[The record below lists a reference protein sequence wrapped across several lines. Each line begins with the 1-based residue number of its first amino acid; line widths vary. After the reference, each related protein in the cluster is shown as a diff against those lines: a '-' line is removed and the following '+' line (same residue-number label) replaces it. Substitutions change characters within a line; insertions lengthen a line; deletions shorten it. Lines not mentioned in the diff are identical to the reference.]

1 MILQEIKMGTI
12 KKKVV
17 NMVRPVARPVKRAL
31 LGYPQYKPGNSR
43 KSSPDPRVMV
53 VGRNYSSN
61 LCMARSLG
69 FAGYDVEIMR
79 VYSRRPAKGDILQT
93 MIPDAYSRYVKAFH
107 TCTLNGSTLRG
118 ADAILEAAD
127 PDRKMLLIPT
137 DDISAYII
145 DESYDRLSSRY
156 IMPSVNGKQ
165 GELLRLMSKGAQK
178 ELAEACGLP
187 MLGGSVVRCTDGRYE
202 MPEKASYPCFIKPDV
217 SCRSS
222 KKRMKRCDSE
232 EELRAALDEIAQTA
246 EPDLLIEDYADIKRE
261 ISVLG
266 LCAGGKVFCPGM
278 MEASS
283 GGHGAR
289 RGVAATGVSLTP
301 GDERYI
307 STELMEKLRE
317 FMRSTGYN
325 GLFDIDLIET
335 EDGRIYF
342 IEVNLRYGASGYV
355 ITCEGI
361 DLPGIF
367 ADCMLKGKPVPD
379 EEAVMALRKDPEKG
393 LSFASEKVLLENYSD
408 GALTADEFEE
418 AIRSADVRFVGNDA
432 DSKPYE
438 KVKLAFEEIKKQRGY
453 SKEPLNDKCVVFES
467 LWGRRYS
474 CNPAAL
480 YEYIDKNHPEYEC
493 VWFLNDTDIPVPG
506 RARKVKRGTEEH
518 RRYLAT
524 AKWFIFN
531 NNLPRSFKKR
541 NGQVIVQTM
550 HGTPF
555 KSFGLDVKEEAGTEQ
570 QRIRVIERSAMWDY
584 LIAQGKFTKDMA
596 WRWFRYDKTVLE
608 TGYPRTDALYAP
620 DEEAAAEVRKTLG
633 LPADK
638 KVILY
643 APTWREMDRF
653 DMMLDLDEM
662 RSRLSDEYVLLVR
675 LHHFVAEFY
684 KVPEDGSFVFDAGGI
699 EKIEDLFALT
709 DVLITD
715 YSSVMFDFALTGRP
729 MVFFAYDLDEYTK
742 EDRGSYFRIED
753 EAPGTLART
762 TAEVIDAVRTS
773 GSADSE
779 GSARTEAFMKKYL
792 TYENADSCARVFD
805 EVFVRQTHLKAVS
818 YEDKAWQLAA
828 DILPG
833 RLYRKI
839 KRNSMKRRAS
849 KLIK

>member
-1 MILQEIKMGTI
+1 MILQGIKMGNM
-12 KKKVV
+12 KKKVL

-43 KSSPDPRVMV
+43 KSSADTRVMV

-69 FAGYDVEIMR
+69 LAGYDVEIMR
-79 VYSRRPAKGDILQT
+79 VCSRRPAKGDILQT
-93 MIPDAYSRYVKAFH
+93 MIPDAYSKYVKAFH
-107 TCTLNGSTLRG
+107 TCTLSGSTLRG
-118 ADAILEAAD
+118 ADALLEAAD
-127 PDRKMLLIPT
+127 PGRKMLLMPT

-156 IMPSVNGKQ
+156 VMPSVNGKQ
-165 GELLRLMSKGAQK
+165 GELLKLMSKGAQK
-178 ELAEACGLP
+178 DLADACGLP
-187 MLGGSVVRCTDGRYE
+187 MLGSSVVRCSDGRYE
-202 MPEKASYPCFIKPDV
+202 MPERVSYPCFIKPDV

-222 KKRMKRCDSE
+222 KNRMKRCDSE
-232 EELRAALDEIAQTA
+232 EELRAALDEIALTA
-246 EPDLLIEDYADIKRE
+246 EPDLLIEDYAEVKKE
-261 ISVLG
+261 LSVLG
-266 LCAGGKVFCPGM
+266 LCADGKVLCAGM
-278 MEASS
+278 IEASS

-289 RGVAATGVSLTP
+289 RGVAATGFSITP
-301 GDERYI
+301 ADEKFI
-307 STELMEKLRE
+307 SPEMKEKINA
-317 FMRSTGYN
+317 FMRATGYE
-325 GLFDIDLIET
+325 GLFDIDLVET
-335 EDGRIYF
+335 EDGKLYF
-342 IEVNLRYGASGYV
+342 LELNLRYGASGYV

-361 DLPGIF
+361 DLPGVY
-367 ADCMLKGKPVPD
+367 ADYMLKGIPVPD
-379 EEAVMALRKDPEKG
+379 EEEIMARRTDPSKS

-408 GALTADEFEE
+408 GAITADEYDE
-418 AIRSADVRFVGNDA
+418 AVRSADVRFVGSD
-432 DSKPYE
+432 DDGKPYE
-438 KVKLAFEEIKKQRGY
+438 KVKQAFEEIKKRRGAY
-453 SKEPLNDKCVVFES
+453 AKGPLDDKCIVFES

-493 VWFLNDTDIPVPG
+493 VWLLNDTDIPIPG

-518 RRYLAT
+518 RRCLAT
-524 AKWFIFN
+524 AKWFVFN
-531 NNLPRSFKKR
+531 NNMPRSFKKR
-541 NGQVIVQTM
+541 DGQVIVQTM

-555 KSFGLDVKEEAGTEQ
+555 KSFGLDVKEEAETEQ
-570 QRIRVIERSAMWDY
+570 QRIRVVERSALWDY

-662 RSRLSDEYVLLVR
+662 RNRLSDEYVLLVR

-684 KVPEDGSFVFDAGGI
+684 KVPEDGRFVFDAGGI

-709 DVLITD
+709 DVMITD

-729 MVFFAYDLDEYTK
+729 MIFFAYDLDEYTK

-762 TAEVIDAVRTS
+762 TPEVIDAVKSS
-773 GSADSE
+773 GSPDKE
-779 GSARTEAFMKKYL
+779 GDERTEAFIKKYL
-792 TYENADSCARVFD
+792 TYENPDSCAKVFD
-805 EVFVRQTHLKAVS
+805 EVFVKQTHLKAVTAG
-818 YEDKAWQLAA
+818 DKARALAGR
-828 DILPG
+828 ILPERINK
-833 RLYRKI
+833 RLRRKAI
-839 KRNSMKRRAS
+839 KRIM
-849 KLIK
+849 